1 MGYGDYIRE
10 HRRALGLT
18 QKELGERSGIHK
30 NVISA
35 WEHESSS
42 PVDYRTISALEDAL
56 EVPPGELYLL
66 MKNPGCAQVRHRPAR
81 VVTVAESPAAS
92 TASA

>member
-10 HRRALGLT
+10 RRRALGLT

-35 WEHESSS
+35 WEHEASS

-56 EVPPGELYLL
+56 EVPAGELYLL
-66 MKNPGCAQVRHRPAR
+66 MKNPKRAQVRHRPAQ
-81 VVTVAESPAAS
+81 TCLVANGCAGS